1 MARRGQQVRVRAVN
15 RPKFEDFRE
24 NPPLIDRRW
33 AFFCHCRW
41 FQRNELRGKTMIILE
56 ETEILSREQRF
67 VALAHLYLE
76 LHLSL
81 EGAMDA
87 AEADLL
93 HLDASGLV
101 AEAA

>member
-1 MARRGQQVRVRAVN
+1 
-15 RPKFEDFRE
+15 
-24 NPPLIDRRW
+24 
-33 AFFCHCRW
+33 
-41 FQRNELRGKTMIILE
+41 MIILE
-56 ETEILSREQRF
+56 EEETLSREQKY
-67 VALAHLYLE
+67 VALAHVYLE

-81 EGAMDA
+81 QGAMQA

>member
-1 MARRGQQVRVRAVN
+1 
-15 RPKFEDFRE
+15 
-24 NPPLIDRRW
+24 
-33 AFFCHCRW
+33 
-41 FQRNELRGKTMIILE
+41 MIILE
-56 ETEILSREQRF
+56 EKESLSREQKY
-67 VALAHLYLE
+67 VALAHVYLE

-81 EGAMDA
+81 QGAMQA